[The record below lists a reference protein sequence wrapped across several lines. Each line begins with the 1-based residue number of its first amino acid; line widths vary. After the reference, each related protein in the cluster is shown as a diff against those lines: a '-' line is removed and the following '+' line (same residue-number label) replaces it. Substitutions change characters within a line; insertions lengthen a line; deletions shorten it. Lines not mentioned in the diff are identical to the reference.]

1 MLSFG
6 SRLVSIYFPLFI
18 NLSIHL
24 SCLSTNPSII
34 SQEVQGTLDDRI
46 DVLEDFFDN
55 QLSRKIDNIEYAL
68 ERSVTNRFHDVE
80 GTYMSRAQSIHEELK
95 IEEKKG
101 RPAWMIPFMILVV
114 LMIGGAIGLYL
125 FYEKMRKMHLL

>member
-1 MLSFG
+1 MIHISYIP
-6 SRLVSIYFPLFI
+6 IY
-18 NLSIHL
+18 
-24 SCLSTNPSII
+24 PSII

-68 ERSVTNRFHDVE
+68 ERSVTNRFHEVE

-95 IEEKKG
+95 VEEKKG
-101 RPAWMIPFMILVV
+101 PAWMIPFMILVV